1 MAGDV
6 RRFCLRRRVSTGGE
20 TLECR
25 CAITVTLREIHA
37 CAECTA
43 VGVDAIPLH
52 SAQSNWAQAQAQDP
66 ATSLVYD
73 RPLHGHRKP
82 SALDARQRTPTSV
95 RHQCSPVPYNGVDP
109 QRVCHAEDSAPT
121 WHLRDGAT
129 TPQIPTRKPG
139 KVLRPKRTR
148 LPLPTRR
155 PSVVTPT
162 STRKRGVFQMA
173 HSVGWSLHR
182 ATKPPQ

>member
-1 MAGDV
+1 MLTDFDFDV
-6 RRFCLRRRVSTGGE
+6 VYRPGE
-20 TLECR
+20 KYSNADALSR
-25 CAITVTLREIHA
+25 IPMREIHA

-43 VGVDAIPLH
+43 VGVDAISLH
-52 SAQSNWAQAQAQDP
+52 VAQSNWAQAQDP

-73 RPLHGHRKP
+73 RQLHGHRKP
-82 SALDARQRTPTSV
+82 SARDARQRTPTSV

-109 QRVCHAEDSAPT
+109 QRVYHAEDSAPT

-129 TPQIPTRKPG
+129 TPQIPTRTPG
-139 KVLRPKRTR
+139 KVLRSTSTQ

-173 HSVGWSLHR
+173 HSVGRSLHR
-182 ATKPPQ
+182 ATKPAQ